1 MIVGYKRACERSAAY
16 MKRVQE
22 TEQSTYVSHDCFS
35 NLHPSIIDEHMKK
48 ANLPISS
55 PPPFSISRA
64 FSVQSRRAREVE
76 RHVMNLFLVH
86 LLSSLKFHG
95 SSRLSKSVVL
105 GCGFWI

>member
-48 ANLPISS
+48 KASEFLSL
-55 PPPFSISRA
+55 PPFFNFPRIVCSIETR
-64 FSVQSRRAREVE
+64 
-76 RHVMNLFLVH
+76 
-86 LLSSLKFHG
+86 
-95 SSRLSKSVVL
+95 
-105 GCGFWI
+105 

>member
-48 ANLPISS
+48 QPPDFLS
-55 PPPFSISRA
+55 PSLPFSISRA
-64 FSVQSRRAREVE
+64 LSVQSRRAREVE
-76 RHVMNLFLVH
+76 LHVMNLFLVH
-86 LLSSLKFHG
+86 LLSSLKFHR
-95 SSRLSKSVVL
+95 SSRSQ
-105 GCGFWI
+105 

>member
-48 ANLPISS
+48 KPPDFLS
-55 PPPFSISRA
+55 PSIPFQFPA
-64 FSVQSRRAREVE
+64 HF
-76 RHVMNLFLVH
+76 LFN
-86 LLSSLKFHG
+86 
-95 SSRLSKSVVL
+95 RDAL
-105 GCGFWI
+105 GR

>member
-48 ANLPISS
+48 KSLPISS
-55 PPPFSISRA
+55 LPLFSISRA
-64 FSVQSRRAREVE
+64 FSVQSRRTR
-76 RHVMNLFLVH
+76 R
-86 LLSSLKFHG
+86 
-95 SSRLSKSVVL
+95 
-105 GCGFWI
+105 

>member
-48 ANLPISS
+48 SLPISS
-55 PPPFSISRA
+55 LSPSFFNFPRIVCSIET
-64 FSVQSRRAREVE
+64 REELE

-86 LLSSLKFHG
+86 LLSSLKFHR
-95 SSRLSKSVVL
+95 SSRVL
-105 GCGFWI
+105 GCGF

>member
-48 ANLPISS
+48 NAFRFPLTL
-55 PPPFSISRA
+55 PPFSISRA
-64 FSVQSRRAREVE
+64 R
-76 RHVMNLFLVH
+76 
-86 LLSSLKFHG
+86 K
-95 SSRLSKSVVL
+95 
-105 GCGFWI
+105 

>member
-35 NLHPSIIDEHMKK
+35 NLHPSIIDEHMEKK
-48 ANLPISS
+48 ASRIPLPL
-55 PPPFSISRA
+55 PFSISRA

-76 RHVMNLFLVH
+76 RHVMNLFLVL
-86 LLSSLKFHG
+86 LLSSLKFHR
-95 SSRLSKSVVL
+95 SSRSQ
-105 GCGFWI
+105 

>member
-48 ANLPISS
+48 KGFRIPLPL
-55 PPPFSISRA
+55 
-64 FSVQSRRAREVE
+64 
-76 RHVMNLFLVH
+76 LFQFPAHCL
-86 LLSSLKFHG
+86 FN
-95 SSRLSKSVVL
+95 RDAL
-105 GCGFWI
+105 GR